1 MASTHPQ
8 YDDGDAHLLP
18 STFSPWRGVRSN
30 ELADNGTS
38 TAAAAADAARP
49 SVETTISPS
58 ATPSL
63 ATSEIS
69 TSTLGGRGSS
79 DFYSPR
85 SLDVAPWPPTTSPRI
100 AMSHSASIRSA
111 ATAQTISEMSSSET
125 ERLSPADPTEQSIP
139 AVSDVNALRSTSIMP
154 MHPGA
159 ESIPMSAMYNATPLP
174 NTMVVESEHGADEP
188 SPQLAKPYFECYSRQ
203 DAYIKRWSWLYITLI
218 VLSIYSTVLSGI
230 WLIAS
235 IVQPRYGR
243 GISTG
248 KGVQI
253 SPSTAT
259 LLATLAAKTIELSFV
274 TVFVAVLGQVLT
286 RRAFSRLSRGV
297 TLAEMTMRNW
307 VIQPGSLLTHWNG
320 IPYAV
325 TTFLGAL
332 TLTAS
337 ICALL
342 YTTAS
347 DAMVSPKLSR
357 SGQEMRDLLGLVKT
371 SYANPRYISYACQT
385 PLGVFDKTKGDAAE
399 ACLNILYSGQSY
411 HSFTAFM
418 AEWDGIYKSKN
429 STMGHLS
436 VRPTGKYN
444 LFDNTTMDSSWI
456 EKEEGDIATNFDT
469 HRRIINNVTLAVP
482 HAGVYA
488 AATDPINGILQP
500 SELLGL
506 GEYSIRAS
514 VVSPVV
520 NVMCVN
526 MEKEELAPLVYT
538 EWPAYNR
545 SVDSQQVIPSLP
557 PTGWRNHTVVDDIFK
572 WTDGNPNHQ
581 RPYFPLYPIDN
592 NMVTFASDHF
602 IDALYILAKGG
613 ALPDYT
619 LCELRSWITPK
630 CSTAFNLSGISG
642 GHMKAHCEDANDVN
656 AYERVAPQ
664 DAAVAPQALG
674 DWKNVATQWQLAINL
689 GGGLTKNN
697 ASNALVLTELILDT
711 PMLNPSLPSMAEASP
726 SSRPAPSSKAR
737 STTVAGG
744 VYESFRA
751 EVQTQQ
757 YASAHTASWQG
768 IFYVVLGLVFV
779 LNVLC
784 LLYLAF
790 GTTYTS
796 FTAAKTS
803 FKKKHRS
810 LPLPASLRR
819 KAHEPEPEPA
829 ESDSESED
837 GQAATDKAAKGLVT
851 DYTEPQNLFV
861 LAVNSPP

>member
-8 YDDGDAHLLP
+8 YDDRDAHLLP

-38 TAAAAADAARP
+38 TAAADAARP

-85 SLDVAPWPPTTSPRI
+85 SLDVAPWPSTTSPRI

-125 ERLSPADPTEQSIP
+125 ERLSPAVPTEQSIP
-139 AVSDVNALRSTSIMP
+139 AVSDVNAMRSTSIMP

-320 IPYAV
+320 IPYAA

-385 PLGVFDKTKGDAAE
+385 PLGGAAE
-399 ACLNILYSGQSY
+399 ACLNILYSGQCELISVVKCFLGVLEFANSPGAY

-418 AEWDGIYKSKN
+418 YVTIRVNNQKL
-429 STMGHLS
+429 T
-436 VRPTGKYN
+436 
-444 LFDNTTMDSSWI
+444 NTVVQL
-456 EKEEGDIATNFDT
+456 G
-469 HRRIINNVTLAVP
+469 R
-482 HAGVYA
+482 
-488 AATDPINGILQP
+488 NG
-500 SELLGL
+500 
-506 GEYSIRAS
+506 
-514 VVSPVV
+514 
-520 NVMCVN
+520 M
-526 MEKEELAPLVYT
+526 VYT
-538 EWPAYNR
+538 RAEIRLWVN
-545 SVDSQQVIPSLP
+545 SQSGQLES
-557 PTGWRNHTVVDDIFK
+557 TT
-572 WTDGNPNHQ
+572 
-581 RPYFPLYPIDN
+581 
-592 NMVTFASDHF
+592 S
-602 IDALYILAKGG
+602 
-613 ALPDYT
+613 
-619 LCELRSWITPK
+619 SITPRW
-630 CSTAFNLSGISG
+630 TLRG
-642 GHMKAHCEDANDVN
+642 
-656 AYERVAPQ
+656 
-664 DAAVAPQALG
+664 
-674 DWKNVATQWQLAINL
+674 
-689 GGGLTKNN
+689 
-697 ASNALVLTELILDT
+697 
-711 PMLNPSLPSMAEASP
+711 
-726 SSRPAPSSKAR
+726 
-737 STTVAGG
+737 
-744 VYESFRA
+744 
-751 EVQTQQ
+751 
-757 YASAHTASWQG
+757 
-768 IFYVVLGLVFV
+768 
-779 LNVLC
+779 
-784 LLYLAF
+784 
-790 GTTYTS
+790 
-796 FTAAKTS
+796 
-803 FKKKHRS
+803 
-810 LPLPASLRR
+810 LRR
-819 KAHEPEPEPA
+819 KR
-829 ESDSESED
+829 
-837 GQAATDKAAKGLVT
+837 GT
-851 DYTEPQNLFV
+851 
-861 LAVNSPP
+861 